1 MKLVIYMGIIDY
13 KDVVRSISYDQ
24 HEILYNIMQMHNN
37 GEPFECDITY
47 SSGKFYGRYKIDT
60 LNGEKKEIEIPYPR
74 LKYDVCPQFED
85 VIKITDGE
93 SLPIDSDSINSIVID
108 LPFVVSPHNA
118 PSVVNGTNSN
128 KSNIIFKRFSSYYP
142 WYTMPQS
149 YEHWLSEAYR
159 VLKNNGI
166 CIFKT
171 QSTISGGK
179 NIMMP
184 YFSWMV
190 AEKCGFYTLDEF
202 IILAKNRLHSGKIK
216 KQEHARKFHS
226 HFFVFKKSTKD
237 KPLNYFKWLEK

>member
-1 MKLVIYMGIIDY
+1 MGNIDY
-13 KDVVRSISYDQ
+13 KDVIRSISYDQ
-24 HEILYNIMQMHNN
+24 HEILFNIMKLHNN
-37 GEPFECDITY
+37 GKPFDCDMTY
-47 SSGKFYGRYKIDT
+47 SSGKLYGEYYVDT
-60 LNGEKKEIEIPYPR
+60 LDGNKIRIEIPQPKY
-74 LKYDVCPQFED
+74 KYDVCPQTED
-85 VIKITDGE
+85 TVKIEPLGK
-93 SLPIDSDSINSIVID
+93 LPLEDNSISSIVID

-118 PSVVNGTNSN
+118 PSIVNNNGD
-128 KSNIIFKRFSSYYP
+128 KSKNIIFNRFSGYYP

-149 YEHWLSEAYR
+149 YEHWINEAYR
-159 VLKNNGI
+159 VLKNEGI
-166 CIFKT
+166 LVFKT

-226 HFFVFKKSTKD
+226 HFFVFKKSLRE
-237 KPLNYFKWLEK
+237 KPLNYFKWKEK

>member
-1 MKLVIYMGIIDY
+1 MGNIDY
-13 KDVVRSISYDQ
+13 KDIIRSVSYDQ
-24 HEILYNIMQMHNN
+24 HEILFNIMKLHNN
-37 GEPFECDITY
+37 GKPFDCDMTY
-47 SSGKFYGRYKIDT
+47 SSGKFYGEYYVDT
-60 LNGEKKEIEIPYPR
+60 LDGNKIRIEIPQPKY
-74 LKYDVCPQFED
+74 KYDVCPQTED
-85 VIKITDGE
+85 TVKIEPLGK
-93 SLPIDSDSINSIVID
+93 LPLEDNSISSIVID

-118 PSVVNGTNSN
+118 PSIVNNNGD
-128 KSNIIFKRFSSYYP
+128 KSKNIIFNRFSGYYP

-149 YEHWLSEAYR
+149 YEHWINEAYR
-159 VLKNNGI
+159 VLKNEGI
-166 CIFKT
+166 LVFKT

-226 HFFVFKKSTKD
+226 HFFVFKKSLRE
-237 KPLNYFKWLEK
+237 KPLNYFKWKEK

>member
-1 MKLVIYMGIIDY
+1 MGNIDY
-13 KDVVRSISYDQ
+13 KDVIRSISYDQ
-24 HEILYNIMQMHNN
+24 HEILFNIMKLHNN
-37 GEPFECDITY
+37 GKPFDCDMTY
-47 SSGKFYGRYKIDT
+47 SNGKFYGEYYVDT
-60 LNGEKKEIEIPYPR
+60 LDGNKIRIEIPQPKY
-74 LKYDVCPQFED
+74 KYDVCPQTED
-85 VIKITDGE
+85 TVKIEPLGK
-93 SLPIDSDSINSIVID
+93 LPLEDNSISSIVID

-118 PSVVNGTNSN
+118 PSIVNNNGD
-128 KSNIIFKRFSSYYP
+128 KSKNIIFNRFSGYYP

-149 YEHWLSEAYR
+149 YEHWINEAYR
-159 VLKNNGI
+159 VLKNEGI
-166 CIFKT
+166 LVFKT

-226 HFFVFKKSTKD
+226 HFFVFKKSLRE
-237 KPLNYFKWLEK
+237 KPLNYFKWKEK